1 MRGDEEKDK
10 DGGKSKE
17 PVERE
22 RGYGLLLLPFLLS
35 IQVVEKNLGKSIHGK
50 QDKSDSRIFY
60 TEAFVERNMCILRGA
75 LRAITQPI
83 QVNVLAGLTELQDRD
98 FFCEL
103 PLKLCYNLHCCN
115 FNSFVIRLHDF

>member
-1 MRGDEEKDK
+1 MD
-10 DGGKSKE
+10 SSS
-17 PVERE
+17 V
-22 RGYGLLLLPFLLS
+22 
-35 IQVVEKNLGKSIHGK
+35 QVVEKNLGKSIHGK

-83 QVNVLAGLTELQDRD
+83 QVNVLASLTELQDRD

-103 PLKLCYNLHCCN
+103 PLKFCYNLHCCN
-115 FNSFVIRLHDF
+115 FNSLVIRLHDF